1 MGFKP
6 GIATNSEGEGGS
18 AKFGDSNA
26 EINVNTSNNA
36 TIAIAAQQT
45 HNETS
50 PYARQNLLGL
60 DIISSDLFPAEVR
73 IIRITPNTL
82 VASQSSSLPV
92 RSQYRN
98 NSHQA
103 IIEIR
108 MTCQLRLID
117 NQPAPMNTPDSRTS
131 SMRVRKTYV
140 LVMNRR
146 VVENR
151 EQVVRDWCEHLLGE
165 KPHEILT
172 WADEEDIV
180 QSLIRL
186 ERMVLVVD
194 LQLDED
200 DNIVEEKHISIALE
214 TWSPGSIQTRRM
226 ADGSVRFKHRKDE
239 LILAARLR
247 SPEWAGALLEEWLMD
262 MRGEQSK
269 PREKNRHITNMK
281 RSRETIGRM
290 LEQAQLTMLKDTMAE
305 ISTILENTEH
315 LLADE

>member
-1 MGFKP
+1 
-6 GIATNSEGEGGS
+6 
-18 AKFGDSNA
+18 
-26 EINVNTSNNA
+26 
-36 TIAIAAQQT
+36 
-45 HNETS
+45 
-50 PYARQNLLGL
+50 
-60 DIISSDLFPAEVR
+60 
-73 IIRITPNTL
+73 
-82 VASQSSSLPV
+82 
-92 RSQYRN
+92 
-98 NSHQA
+98 
-103 IIEIR
+103 

-117 NQPAPMNTPDSRTS
+117 NQPAPMNTPDGRTS

-146 VVENR
+146 AVENR
-151 EQVVRDWCEHLLGE
+151 EQVVRDWCEHLLGQ

-186 ERMVLVVD
+186 ERMVIVVD

-200 DNIVEEKHISIALE
+200 DNIVDEKHISIALE

-269 PREKNRHITNMK
+269 PREKNRHINNMK

-290 LEQAQLTMLKDTMAE
+290 LEQAELTMVKDTMAE